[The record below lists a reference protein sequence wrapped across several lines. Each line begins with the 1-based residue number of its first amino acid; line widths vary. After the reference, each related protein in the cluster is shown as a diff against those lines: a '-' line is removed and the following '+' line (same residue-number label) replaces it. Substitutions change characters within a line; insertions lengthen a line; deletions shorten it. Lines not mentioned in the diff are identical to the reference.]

1 MAHGLFRR
9 AGSCPHKGACIF
21 RCGCRS
27 RTRTDDLRV
36 MSPVSLPLLYPAIY
50 RGGVAEP
57 PLCSSGTGRR
67 YPTGGIHQTSNLTGK
82 WHSLL
87 SQTTSIFV
95 ADPPRYAFPNSR
107 LHLGHRSKPSSTK
120 AVLGVL
126 IFFLALLKIH
136 APLVFPVPPSC
147 GSRLKRLE
155 IVIIY
160 IFRCASLFPLPPLG
174 EGQPQNG
181 YARSSAQATRAG
193 DNCTQAGAEAAN

>member
-95 ADPPRYAFPNSR
+95 ADPPRYAFPNSL
-107 LHLGHRSKPSSTK
+107 LHLGHRSKPPSTK
-120 AVLGVL
+120 AVIGFL
-126 IFFLALLKIH
+126 IFFLALLKIR
-136 APLVFPVPPSC
+136 APLF
-147 GSRLKRLE
+147 
-155 IVIIY
+155 
-160 IFRCASLFPLPPLG
+160 FRY
-174 EGQPQNG
+174 PQVVEVV
-181 YARSSAQATRAG
+181 SSVWKL
-193 DNCTQAGAEAAN
+193 